1 MILNMI
7 LVNGRPVGLKIQR
20 FRSAR
25 AMGANSHC
33 RSQKTTNKI
42 EQKSDIK
49 SQENDF
55 EYDFERFCGKAC
67 EHRLIN

>member
-1 MILNMI
+1 MI